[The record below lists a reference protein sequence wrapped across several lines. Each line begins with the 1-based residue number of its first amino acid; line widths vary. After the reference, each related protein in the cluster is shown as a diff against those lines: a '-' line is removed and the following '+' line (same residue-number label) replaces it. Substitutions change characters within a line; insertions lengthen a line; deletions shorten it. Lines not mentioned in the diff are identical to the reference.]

1 MHLTLQR
8 TERAER
14 YTMGKLS
21 IDGEPFCDT
30 LEPTDRHLT
39 AENITPMKKIP
50 GKTAIPTGS
59 YPISITFSARFC
71 CQLPLLND
79 VPCFKGIRIHVGN
92 TCKDTRGCILVG
104 QLRVPGLI
112 IRSRDTLSEL
122 MERIAQR
129 PLGRAHHDHHP
140 GLIRLA

>member
-21 IDGEPFCDT
+21 I
-30 LEPTDRHLT
+30 
-39 AENITPMKKIP
+39 
-50 GKTAIPTGS
+50 
-59 YPISITFSARFC
+59 
-71 CQLPLLND
+71 
-79 VPCFKGIRIHVGN
+79 

-129 PLGRAHHDHHP
+129 PLGEPITITILD
-140 GLIRLA
+140 